1 MEKARSTLGGR
12 FMRSI
17 YEIQQEIG
25 VVNHKL
31 KLLILEKKLAA
42 NALWN
47 KQKLEECNEKI
58 AEILAVDVIEKMKK

>member
-1 MEKARSTLGGR
+1 
-12 FMRSI
+12 MRSI

-25 VVNHKL
+25 MVSHKL

-42 NALWN
+42 NALMN
-47 KQKLEECNEKI
+47 QRKLEECNEKI

>member
-1 MEKARSTLGGR
+1 
-12 FMRSI
+12 MRTI

>member
-1 MEKARSTLGGR
+1 
-12 FMRSI
+12 MRSI